1 MGVLCL
7 EGQVFKLIE
16 QWVVLRKCAKHLK
29 VCEDVLEKVE

>member
-16 QWVVLRKCAKHLK
+16 QWMVLKKYAKHLK
-29 VCEDVLEKVE
+29 LCEDVLEKVE